1 MYPLIGKE
9 GPCHVKSSSP
19 KPELAPAMPHS
30 NTRFRSRKEAEKA
43 LAEIIED
50 GGKPDDYR
58 IDEHPLGGF
67 VISVFDDNGNSV
79 AGVIGA

>member
-1 MYPLIGKE
+1 MKIFIPDSK
-9 GPCHVKSSSP
+9 
-19 KPELAPAMPHS
+19 LARTMPHTA
-30 NTRFRSRKEAEKA
+30 TRFRTRKEAEKA

-50 GGKPDDYR
+50 GGAPADFR

-67 VISVFDDNGNSV
+67 VISIFDESGNGV

>member
-1 MYPLIGKE
+1 LKT
-9 GPCHVKSSSP
+9 SSH
-19 KPELAPAMPHS
+19 KPEQAPDMPHTT
-30 NTRFRSRKEAEKA
+30 TRFRSRKDAEKA

-50 GGKPDDYR
+50 GGKPADYR

-67 VISVFDDNGNSV
+67 VISIFDDNGNGV